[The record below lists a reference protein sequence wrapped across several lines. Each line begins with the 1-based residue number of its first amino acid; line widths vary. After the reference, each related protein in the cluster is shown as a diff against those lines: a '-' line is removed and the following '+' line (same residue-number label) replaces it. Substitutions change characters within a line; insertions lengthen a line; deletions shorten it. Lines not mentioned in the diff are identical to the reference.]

1 MAVEN
6 RGPQLQAVAY
16 TLLTTAVVSML
27 LRTYV
32 RVMLVRNFGVDDWCM
47 VAATISFILFVTS
60 ALVGVHYG
68 TGRHYWDI
76 PNIADQV
83 EALKF
88 WWFCY
93 LWYCVT
99 MIASKISIG
108 YFLLRITVRKID
120 IWIIYS
126 VMATTVLTGIVF
138 FFVTLFQCKPV
149 HFFWDKS
156 GDGQCVPMDVIIALT
171 YLYSVFSVICDFTF
185 ALLPVYL
192 ISKLNMDRKTKFA
205 LIPLVLM
212 ACAASSAV
220 VVRFAYV
227 KDFKNP
233 DFLYATVDI
242 AIWSTTEQGLAITA
256 GSLATIRPLFRRI
269 MSRLGFSTGN
279 ASAPL
284 PSGDPIPSRKG
295 FNNIGGGSGSG
306 KAHRGPFSLTT
317 FMNKD
322 EESNDDH
329 TVVSEQSNDRVTK
342 TSDNKNGASWMGD
355 PGDSE
360 EELTGSKAKGRTW
373 DDRQYKVTITSP
385 GRDE

>member
-16 TLLTTAVVSML
+16 TLLVTAVISVL

-76 PNIADQV
+76 PNVADQV
-83 EALKF
+83 EALKY

-120 IWIIYS
+120 IWIIHG

-149 HFFWDKS
+149 HYFWDKS
-156 GDGQCVPMDVIIALT
+156 GDGQCVPIDVIIALT

-192 ISKLNMDRKTKFA
+192 ISKLNMDRKTKLA

-306 KAHRGPFSLTT
+306 SKAHRGPFSLTT

-342 TSDNKNGASWMGD
+342 NSDNKNGASWMGD

-360 EELTGSKAKGRTW
+360 EELTGKAKGRTW